1 MEISILLEV
10 SNHNNHAQLPA
21 TLPSYQTHPA
31 QLLDAPVY
39 KLNGFQYQQKTSQ
52 QSKGTSVL

>member
-1 MEISILLEV
+1 MEINILLKV
-10 SNHNNHAQLPA
+10 VNPNNNAQLPD

-39 KLNGFQYQQKTSQ
+39 KLNGFQYQQKTS
-52 QSKGTSVL
+52 